1 VRAGSTIAQ
10 SVEISGPLGPLFG
23 AQVTN
28 NFVPVLD
35 DLAAAAEAV

>member
-23 AQVTN
+23 ALMGAQI
-28 NFVPVLD
+28 
-35 DLAAAAEAV
+35 AAAAEAVQTV